1 MDKHTPV
8 RISFVN
14 DYLGAKKAYEQA
26 RSALLTQFR
35 WEIQRIRDEH
45 DYSDAQIR
53 DWLRTQRLP
62 EDICDELCATT
73 SGAKP

>member
-1 MDKHTPV
+1 MDQPTPV
-8 RISFVN
+8 RMAFVE
-14 DYLGAKKAYEQA
+14 DDLDATKAYEQA

-45 DYSDAQIR
+45 HYSDAQIR
-53 DWLRTQRLP
+53 DWLRPQRLP
-62 EDICDELCATT
+62 EDICAELCATP